1 MKVVFMGTPDFAV
14 GALEAI
20 IDAGHQVTAVVTQP
34 DKPKGRGKEV
44 QMSPVKA
51 CALKYDLP
59 IFQPVKIKEEA
70 AVEALRSYQ
79 ADIFVV
85 AAFGQILSE
94 EILAMPKY
102 GCVNI
107 HASLLPRYR
116 GAGPIQWAIING
128 EKITGV
134 TIMQMDKGLDTG
146 DMLFRAEVAI
156 AADETADTLHDKLAA
171 VGARLIV
178 EALAKIGAGDVT
190 PVKQDDEASCYA
202 KMLTKTMGK
211 IDWQM
216 EAEKLDCLIRGLI
229 SWPGAS
235 TGFRGKTLKIWKEEV
250 ASEQE
255 LTALEAPSEQK
266 RDVFSGNAQSRQ
278 EPAADNGAAGQEK
291 AALDGNRA
299 PGTVVRVEKDAFYV
313 QTGKGVLKILEVQPE
328 GKKRMAVKDFLL
340 GYPVKAGEMLS

>member
-1 MKVVFMGTPDFAV
+1 MKVVYMGTPDFAV
-14 GALEAI
+14 GALEALI
-20 IDAGHQVTAVVTQP
+20 EAGHQVTAVVTQP

-51 CALKYDLP
+51 CALKYNIPVL
-59 IFQPVKIKEEA
+59 QPVKIKEAE
-70 AVEALRSYQ
+70 AVETLRTYQ

-107 HASLLPRYR
+107 HASLLPKYR

-134 TIMQMDKGLDTG
+134 TIMRMDKGLDTG
-146 DMLFRAEVAI
+146 DMLFQKEVAI
-156 AADETADTLHDKLAA
+156 APDETADTLHDKLAEA
-171 VGARLIV
+171 GAHLIV
-178 EALAKIGAGDVT
+178 EALAKIEAGDVT
-190 PVKQDDEASCYA
+190 PVKQKDEESCYA
-202 KMLTKTMGK
+202 KMLTKAMGR

-216 EAEKLDCLIRGLI
+216 DAKKLDCLIRGLI

-235 TGFRGKTLKIWKEEV
+235 TVFRGKSLKIWKEEV
-250 ASEQE
+250 VSEQ
-255 LTALEAPSEQK
+255 
-266 RDVFSGNAQSRQ
+266 DGFNAMAQ
-278 EPAADNGAAGQEK
+278 
-291 AALDGNRA
+291 

-313 QTGKGVLKILEVQPE
+313 QTGKGILKILEVQPE

-340 GYPVKAGEMLS
+340 GYPVKVGETLL

>member
-1 MKVVFMGTPDFAV
+1 MKVVYMGTPDFAV

-20 IDAGHQVTAVVTQP
+20 MEAGHQVTAVVTQP

-51 CALKYDLP
+51 CALKYNIPVL
-59 IFQPVKIKEEA
+59 QPVKIKEAE
-70 AVEALRSYQ
+70 AVETLRTYQ

-107 HASLLPRYR
+107 HASLLPKYR

-134 TIMQMDKGLDTG
+134 TIMRMDKGLDTG
-146 DMLFRAEVAI
+146 DMLFQKEVAI
-156 AADETADTLHDKLAA
+156 APDETADTLHDKLAEA
-171 VGARLIV
+171 GAHLIV
-178 EALAKIGAGDVT
+178 EALAKIEAGDVT
-190 PVKQDDEASCYA
+190 PVKQKDEESCYA
-202 KMLTKTMGK
+202 KMLTKAMGR

-216 EAEKLDCLIRGLI
+216 DAKKLDCLIRGLI

-235 TGFRGKTLKIWKEEV
+235 TVFRGKSLKIWKEEV
-250 ASEQE
+250 VSEQ
-255 LTALEAPSEQK
+255 
-266 RDVFSGNAQSRQ
+266 DGFNAMAQ
-278 EPAADNGAAGQEK
+278 
-291 AALDGNRA
+291 

-313 QTGKGVLKILEVQPE
+313 QTGKGILKILEVQPE
-328 GKKRMAVKDFLL
+328 GKKRMAVKDFLP
-340 GYPVKAGEMLS
+340 GYPVKVGETLL